1 MKESRDLIYSLVYD
15 IIINGLEENLDR
27 VNIILDSFINEDL
40 FSSDDGIKELIIVCK
55 LYDIDNE
62 LSSKIILASNKV
74 MAFFM
79 SNYEFEIRDKS
90 FNLFSD
96 NFIEFYLWD
105 FL

>member
-27 VNIILDSFINEDL
+27 VNIILYSFINEDL
-40 FSSDDGIKELIIVCK
+40 FSSDDGIK
-55 LYDIDNE
+55 E

-96 NFIEFYLWD
+96 NFIEFYL
-105 FL
+105 